1 MKNILLLAPLYG
13 NGGIASW
20 TKKFLKTFPNEEF
33 NLIPVS
39 SVLKAKSVKASIFTR
54 MWVGLKE
61 LFIIKRGLKQ
71 VIKGTHIDIFHTTTS
86 GSLGSFRDYQ
96 VGKMCKNRGIKTI
109 MHCRY
114 GCMPNVLKGRGLK
127 KKLLLMSLKQY
138 DQIWVLDRYTY
149 EALEQLPI
157 TKGKVFLTPN
167 SIDVTEIAEIQP
179 KEYKNF
185 AFIANIVP
193 TKGIF
198 ELVEAF
204 KAIGNQVVMLNIVG
218 PADADT
224 LSRLN
229 SVIYNDPRII
239 YHGKLPNDQAVDF
252 LKSMD
257 ALVLPTYY
265 NGEAFPISILEAMSY
280 GKLVI
285 STPRAAIPDM
295 LTATDGSR
303 CGLIV
308 PERSV
313 NELQEAMEYAI
324 NNTSEM
330 DEICSKA
337 YDKVKTAYRMDVV
350 YEIYR
355 SNYRKLFN

>member
-1 MKNILLLAPLYG
+1 MKNILLLVPLYG

-20 TKKFLKTFPNEEF
+20 TKKFLRTFPNEEF

-39 SVLKAKSVKASIFTR
+39 SVLKAKNVKASVFTR
-54 MWVGLKE
+54 AWIGLRE
-61 LFIIKRGLKQ
+61 LFSIKRELKK
-71 VIKGTHIDIFHTTTS
+71 VIKATKIDIFHTTTS
-86 GSLGSFRDYQ
+86 GSLGSLRDYQ
-96 VGKMCKNRGIKTI
+96 VGRLCKKRGIKTI

-114 GCMPNVLKGRGLK
+114 GCMPDVLKSKGLK
-127 KKLLLMSLKQY
+127 KRLLLMSLKQY

-157 TKGKVFLTPN
+157 TKGNVFLTPN
-167 SIDVTEIAEIQP
+167 SIDVTDIADIQP
-179 KEYKNF
+179 KQYKNF

-198 ELVEAF
+198 ELVNAF
-204 KAIGNQVVMLNIVG
+204 KAIGNQDVALNIVG
-218 PADADT
+218 PVDNDT
-224 LSRLN
+224 LSRLT
-229 SVIYNDPRII
+229 SAISSDSRIK
-239 YHGKLPNDQAVDF
+239 YHGKLPNDQAVAF
-252 LKSMD
+252 MKSMD
-257 ALVLPTYY
+257 VLVLPTYY
-265 NGEAFPISILEAMSY
+265 SGEAFPISILEAMSY

-295 LTATDGSR
+295 LTAIDGSR
-303 CGLIV
+303 CGLLV

-330 DEICSKA
+330 DEMCRKA
-337 YDKVKTAYRMDVV
+337 YDKVKAAYRMDVV

>member
-1 MKNILLLAPLYG
+1 MKNVLLLVPLYG

-20 TKKFLKTFPNEEF
+20 TKKFIKTFPNEEF
-33 NLIPVS
+33 SLIPVS
-39 SVLKAKSVKASIFTR
+39 SVLKAKSVKASLFTR
-54 MWVGLKE
+54 AWVGLKE
-61 LFIIKRGLKQ
+61 LFAIKRELKK
-71 VIKGTHIDIFHTTTS
+71 VIKDNKIDIFHTTTS
-86 GSLGSFRDYQ
+86 GSLGSLRDYQ
-96 VGKMCKNRGIKTI
+96 VGRLCKKRGIKTI

-114 GCMPNVLKGRGLK
+114 GCMPDVLTGNSIK

-167 SIDVTEIAEIQP
+167 SIDVTGIAEIQP

-204 KAIGNQVVMLNIVG
+204 KAIGNQDVALNIVG
-218 PADADT
+218 PADGDT
-224 LSRLN
+224 LSHLT
-229 SVIYNDPRII
+229 SAISGDSRIK
-239 YHGKLPNDQAVDF
+239 YHGKLPNDQAVAF

-265 NGEAFPISILEAMSY
+265 SGEAFPISILEAMSY

-295 LTATDGSR
+295 LTATDGSS
-303 CGLIV
+303 CGLLV

-313 NELQEAMEYAI
+313 KELQEAMEYAI

-330 DEICSKA
+330 DEMCKKA
-337 YDKVKTAYRMDVV
+337 YNKVRSSYRMEVV
-350 YEIYR
+350 YDIYR
-355 SNYRKLFN
+355 NNYRKLLK

>member
-1 MKNILLLAPLYG
+1 MKNVLLLVPLYG

-20 TKKFLKTFPNEEF
+20 TKKFLNTFPDEEF
-33 NLIPVS
+33 CLIPVS
-39 SVLKAKSVKASIFTR
+39 SVLKAKSVKASVFTR
-54 MWVGLKE
+54 AWIGIRE
-61 LFIIKRGLKQ
+61 LFSIKRELKK
-71 VIKGTHIDIFHTTTS
+71 VIKDTQIDIFHTTTS
-86 GSLGSFRDYQ
+86 GSLGSLRDWQ
-96 VGKMCKNRGIKTI
+96 VGRLCKKRGLKTI

-114 GCMPNVLKGRGLK
+114 GCMPDVLKSRGLK
-127 KKLLLMSLKQY
+127 NKLLLMSLKQY

-149 EALEQLPI
+149 EALKQLPI
-157 TKGKVFLTPN
+157 TKDKVFLTPN
-167 SIDVTEIAEIQP
+167 SIDVTDIADIQP
-179 KEYKNF
+179 KQYKNF

-204 KAIGNQVVMLNIVG
+204 KAILNQNITLNIVG
-218 PADADT
+218 PADSDT
-224 LSRLN
+224 LSRLT
-229 SVIYNDPRII
+229 SAISSDPRIK
-239 YHGKLPNDQAVDF
+239 YHGRLPNDQALTF

-257 ALVLPTYY
+257 TLVLPTYY
-265 NGEAFPISILEAMSY
+265 SGEAFPISILEAMSY

-303 CGLIV
+303 CGLLV

-313 NELQEAMEYAI
+313 RELQEAMEYAI

-330 DEICSKA
+330 DKICKKA
-337 YDKVKTAYRMDVV
+337 YHKVKTTYRMDVV
-350 YEIYR
+350 YDIYR
-355 SNYRKLFN
+355 DNYRKLLD

>member
-1 MKNILLLAPLYG
+1 MKNILLLVPLYG

-39 SVLKAKSVKASIFTR
+39 SVLKAKSVKASVFTR
-54 MWVGLKE
+54 MWIGLRELSVIKKE
-61 LFIIKRGLKQ
+61 LKVEIKKT
-71 VIKGTHIDIFHTTTS
+71 KIDIFHTTTS
-86 GSLGSFRDYQ
+86 GSFGSLRDYK
-96 VGKMCKNRGIKTI
+96 VGKLCKKRGIKTI

-114 GCMPNVLKGRGLK
+114 GCMPDILKGNGIK

-157 TKGKVFLTPN
+157 TKGRVFLTPN
-167 SIDVTEIAEIQP
+167 SIDVTEIAKIQP

-204 KAIGNQVVMLNIVG
+204 KAIENQDVALNIVG
-218 PADADT
+218 PADGDT
-224 LSRLN
+224 LSRLT
-229 SVIYNDPRII
+229 SAISGDSRIK
-239 YHGKLPNDQAVDF
+239 YHGKLPNDQAVAF

-265 NGEAFPISILEAMSY
+265 SGEAFPISILEAMSY

-295 LTATDGSR
+295 LTATDGSK
-303 CGLIV
+303 CGLLV
-308 PERSV
+308 PERSIK
-313 NELQEAMEYAI
+313 ELQEAMEYAT

-330 DEICSKA
+330 DELCRKA
-337 YDKVKTAYRMDVV
+337 YNKVKTAYRMDVV

>member
-1 MKNILLLAPLYG
+1 MKNVLLLVPLYG

-39 SVLKAKSVKASIFTR
+39 SVLKAKSVKASVFTR
-54 MWVGLKE
+54 MWIGLKE
-61 LFIIKRGLKQ
+61 LPIIKKELKKEITKTQ
-71 VIKGTHIDIFHTTTS
+71 IDIFHTTTS
-86 GSLGSFRDYQ
+86 GSFGSLRDYQ
-96 VGKMCKNRGIKTI
+96 VGKLCKKRGIKTI

-114 GCMPNVLKGRGLK
+114 GCMPDILKGNGLK

-167 SIDVTEIAEIQP
+167 SIDVTEMEEIQP

-204 KAIGNQVVMLNIVG
+204 KAIENHDIALNIVG
-218 PADADT
+218 PADGDT
-224 LSRLN
+224 LSRLT
-229 SVIYNDPRII
+229 SAISGDLRIK
-239 YHGKLPNDQAVDF
+239 YHGKLPNDQAVAF

-265 NGEAFPISILEAMSY
+265 SGEAFPISILEAMSY

-295 LTATDGSR
+295 LTATDGSK
-303 CGLIV
+303 CGLLV

-313 NELQEAMEYAI
+313 KKLQEAMEYAT

-330 DEICSKA
+330 DEICKKA